1 MNGLPQLRTDWMP
14 DIGNA
19 LLRAE
24 QIKGERM
31 QNQLAQQQM
40 AERPEERNWLM
51 EQRGAQRA
59 GWGRAEAAEQR
70 TEQEFGVQTQARAVS
85 GALQGKTIEQQKQ
98 IFNDL
103 GGKGT
108 FEVIGPNVKL
118 TAPDNSFIIEAPQK
132 IMQELGDQLQK
143 DPSFLTDPEK
153 TRQTFAWIAARG
165 GSVTRGKPVA
175 YQPGTRKEMLEDFAA
190 KEAMKAKQPTAAQQI
205 AQRKLEAI
213 DAILAGTATPGQERI
228 LGKEGKFWVNKAAA
242 IVSPEMTDPRN
253 RKVSREDWGKRIL
266 DLAESMRIAS
276 EGKGQTGPTAGGKA
290 YDFIPGKGLV
300 AR

>member
-24 QIKGERM
+24 QIKSARS

-175 YQPGTRKEMLEDFAA
+175 YQPSTRKEMLEDFAT
-190 KEAMKAKQPTAAQQI
+190 KEAIKAKQPKPSEQI
-205 AQRKLEAI
+205 SQIKLESIRRMAKGQ
-213 DAILAGTATPGQERI
+213 DTPEDRRL
-228 LGKEGKFWVNKAAA
+228 LGKEGYWITKAFETLRA
-242 IVSPEMTDPRN
+242 EMTDPRN
-253 RKVSREDWGKRIL
+253 RNKTSDYWAKEAVRVAKYMEQAAGT
-266 DLAESMRIAS
+266 
-276 EGKGQTGPTAGGKA
+276 KGGIEPTTGGKA